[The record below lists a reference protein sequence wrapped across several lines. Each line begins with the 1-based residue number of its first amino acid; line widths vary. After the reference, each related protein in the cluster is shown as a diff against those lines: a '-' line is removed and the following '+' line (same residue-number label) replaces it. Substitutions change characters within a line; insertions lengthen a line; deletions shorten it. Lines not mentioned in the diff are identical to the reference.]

1 MGQNTTYFPTYLD
14 MSRRV
19 DPDGSVSDIAEI
31 ITQYHEELDD
41 IGWKQGNL
49 DSGEQITVRTS
60 KPTISFRYLNAGITP
75 VKSTTGQIVETCA
88 IMEARN
94 HIDIDVAM
102 ANGNTA
108 AYRLSEDKAIIQG
121 FGDQLSSTLIYGDAT
136 ISPNQFTGLAARY
149 YACSTK
155 GATNSTAKQV
165 IDAGGTNSVNSSIWL
180 VCWSPDNIYGIV
192 PKGSKAGFQFKD
204 LGEQMVP
211 DPVTTGAFMQMMCS
225 WYQWKAGLAIRDY
238 RSVVRIANIDMTN
251 ILTTGATSDTSAD
264 LLKYMSL
271 ALDRIPPNVIGRK
284 VFYMNETVRSY
295 LRLKIVNKT
304 NVLLR
309 LEELKNGPIPRPDAA
324 MLFLGVP
331 CRRIDAI
338 LNTESNL

>member
-1 MGQNTTYFPTYLD
+1 MGLLTTYFPTALD
-14 MSRRV
+14 MARRM
-19 DPDGSVSDIAEI
+19 DPGGSVADIVEI
-31 ITQYHEELDD
+31 ISQYNEILDD

-49 DSGEQITVRTS
+49 ETGEQITVRTS
-60 KPTISFRYLNAGITP
+60 KPTVSFRYLNQGVTP
-75 VKSTTGQIVETCA
+75 IKSTTGQIVETCA

-102 ANGNTA
+102 MNGNTS
-108 AYRLSEDKAIIQG
+108 AYRLSEDKGIIQG
-121 FGDQLSSTLIYGDAT
+121 FGDQLASTLIYGDT
-136 ISPNQFTGLAARY
+136 TVSPSQFTGLAARY
-149 YACSTK
+149 YSST
-155 GATNSTAKQV
+155 GTNTTAKQV
-165 IDAGGTNSVNSSIWL
+165 ISAGGTNNVNSSIWL
-180 VCWSPDNIYGIV
+180 VVWSPDNIYGIV

-211 DPVTTGAFMQMMCS
+211 DPNNSGAFMQMMCS

-251 ILTTGATSDTSAD
+251 ILTTGSTSDTSAD

-295 LRLKIVNKT
+295 LRLKIVNKS
-304 NVLLR
+304 NLLLR
-309 LEELKNGPIPRPDAA
+309 LEEIKGTLIPRPDQVL
-324 MLFLGVP
+324 MFLGVP
-331 CRRIDAI
+331 CRRIDSI
-338 LNTESNL
+338 LNTEVPI

>member
-1 MGQNTTYFPTYLD
+1 MGANTTYFPTYLD

-19 DPDGSVSDIAEI
+19 DPDGSVADIAEI
-31 ITQYHEELDD
+31 ITQYHEILDD

-108 AYRLSEDKAIIQG
+108 AYRLSEDKGIIQG
-121 FGDQLSSTLIYGDAT
+121 FGDQLSSTLIYGDVT
-136 ISPNQFTGLAARY
+136 VSPNQFTGLAARY
-149 YACSTK
+149 YSST
-155 GATNSTAKQV
+155 GTNTTAKQV
-165 IDAGGTNSVNSSIWL
+165 ISAGGTNSVNSSIWL
-180 VCWSPDNIYGIV
+180 VVWSPDNIYGIV

-211 DPVTTGAFMQMMCS
+211 DPNTTGAFMQMMCS

-295 LRLKIVNKT
+295 LRLKIVNKS
-304 NVLLR
+304 NLLLR
-309 LEELKNGPIPRPDAA
+309 LEEIKGTLIPRPDQVL
-324 MLFLGVP
+324 MFLGVP
-331 CRRIDAI
+331 CRRIDSI
-338 LNTESNL
+338 LNTESSI

>member
-1 MGQNTTYFPTYLD
+1 MGLNTVYFPTYLD

-19 DPDGSVSDIAEI
+19 DPDGAVADIAEI
-31 ITQYHEELDD
+31 ITQYHEILDD

-94 HIDIDVAM
+94 HIDVDVAM

-108 AYRLSEDKAIIQG
+108 AYRLSEDKGIIQG
-121 FGDQLSSTLIYGDAT
+121 FGDQLASTLIYGDVT
-136 ISPNQFTGLAARY
+136 VSPNQFTGLAARY
-149 YACSTK
+149 YSST
-155 GATNSTAKQV
+155 GTNTTAKQV
-165 IDAGGTNSVNSSIWL
+165 ISAGGTNSVNSSIWL
-180 VCWSPDNIYGIV
+180 VVWSPDNIYGIV

-211 DPVTTGAFMQMMCS
+211 DPNTTGAFMQMMCS

-304 NVLLR
+304 NLLLR
-309 LEELKNGPIPRPDAA
+309 LEEIKGNLIPRPDQVL
-324 MLFLGVP
+324 MFLGVP
-331 CRRIDAI
+331 CRRIDSI
-338 LNTESNL
+338 LNTESSI

>member
-1 MGQNTTYFPTYLD
+1 MGLNTTYFPTYLD

-19 DPDGSVSDIAEI
+19 DPDGSVADIAEI
-31 ITQYHEELDD
+31 ITQYHEILDD

-49 DSGEQITVRTS
+49 DTGEQITVRTS
-60 KPTISFRYLNAGITP
+60 KPTISFRYLNAGVTP

-102 ANGNTA
+102 ANGNTS
-108 AYRLSEDKAIIQG
+108 AYRLSEDKGIIQG
-121 FGDQLSSTLIYGDAT
+121 FGDQLASTLIYGDT
-136 ISPNQFTGLAARY
+136 TVSPNQFTGLAARY
-149 YACSTK
+149 YSST
-155 GATNSTAKQV
+155 GTNTTAKQV
-165 IDAGGTNSVNSSIWL
+165 ISAGGTNNVNSSIWL
-180 VCWSPDNIYGIV
+180 VVWSPDNIYGIV

-211 DPVTTGAFMQMMCS
+211 DPNTTGAFMQMMCS

-304 NVLLR
+304 NLLLR
-309 LEELKNGPIPRPDAA
+309 LEEIKGSLIPRPDQVL
-324 MLFLGVP
+324 MFLGVP

-338 LNTESNL
+338 LNTETNV